1 MISLCNFERGGW
13 LQKSKQAQVYCKSIM
28 KNMKLHKKEQSD
40 DAALLKIFVLK
51 SCNVDVM

>member
-40 DAALLKIFVLK
+40 AALLKIFVLK